1 MPLTHEAGGFS
12 VHRVQLYN
20 ATNMSHCCR
29 HQHHYNKITIKKGG
43 QYFLKHLIKTNDTD
57 VSRNHI
63 INLHGF
69 NHLQHLQ
76 LKQINIA

>member
-1 MPLTHEAGGFS
+1 M
-12 VHRVQLYN
+12 
-20 ATNMSHCCR
+20 
-29 HQHHYNKITIKKGG
+29 
-43 QYFLKHLIKTNDTD
+43 KHLIKTNDTD

-76 LKQINIA
+76 LKKINIA